1 MIASINP
8 IKAINM
14 IREAP
19 AMTVR
24 NNLGELLN
32 EIQYRGDS
40 VMITKSGKPIAALI
54 DIDLFERLRR
64 LDENFA
70 KLRTNFSA
78 AFSQMENDDIE
89 NLIDEAVENTRH
101 A

>member
-1 MIASINP
+1 
-8 IKAINM
+8 M

-54 DIDLFERLRR
+54 DIELFERLRR

-70 KLRTNFSA
+70 KLRTNFSN
-78 AFSQMENDDIE
+78 AFSHIENDDIDK
-89 NLIDEAVENTRH
+89 LFDEAVKKVRH
-101 A
+101 K